1 MKRLL
6 AIAVLSLGLVGPLAA
21 KPFEP
26 YKYSSS
32 LTDVMKRKFYVFGF
46 VAEMRCQVGKSL
58 ISQSVAKDIISDELI
73 AKDSDFLNDERVL
86 EYLATFSQYLYDNS
100 EDCDIPNKEMVD
112 DNMSLFKGLAEVITK
127 GKIDP
132 SK

>member
-1 MKRLL
+1 
-6 AIAVLSLGLVGPLAA
+6 
-21 KPFEP
+21 
-26 YKYSSS
+26 
-32 LTDVMKRKFYVFGF
+32 
-46 VAEMRCQVGKSL
+46 
-58 ISQSVAKDIISDELI
+58 
-73 AKDSDFLNDERVL
+73 FLNDERVL